1 MRSLVVSRRRW
12 LLPAAL
18 AAALAPAAGCR
29 DDMADQ
35 PRYEPLV
42 ASDFF
47 PDGMASRPLVDGTI
61 ARGQLLEDRA
71 LETGKDADGQFLLE
85 LPVPLDDRLLRRGQ
99 ERFNI
104 FCSVCHG
111 LTGEG
116 NGMIVQRGFR
126 QPPTYHSDR
135 LRGMPV
141 GYFYDV
147 IAEGFGAMP
156 SYRKQVPLA
165 DRWAI
170 VAYVRAL
177 QLSRHAP
184 AAELSEAERARL
196 LPAPAAAAAPSTAP
210 SSAAPSPAA
219 PPAPAEEAS
228 R

>member
-1 MRSLVVSRRRW
+1 LV
-12 LLPAAL
+12 PAAL

-47 PDGMASRPLVDGTI
+47 PDGMASRPLVEGTI
-61 ARGQLLEDRA
+61 ARGQLPEDRA
-71 LETGKDADGQFLLE
+71 LETGKGADGEFLAE

-111 LTGEG
+111 RTGEG

-126 QPPTYHSDR
+126 RPPTYHSDR

-147 IAEGFGAMP
+147 ITHGFGAMP

-177 QLSRHAP
+177 QVSRHAP

-196 LPAPAAAAAPSTAP
+196 LPAPTAP
-210 SSAAPSPAA
+210 AAIPSAAPSPAA
-219 PPAPAEEAS
+219 PQEAP